1 MSSAPGYSISAEM
14 AAPIVQMLAAA
25 FNATRASP
33 APAAGTGGIRVFSP
47 QFSRSMLELYLDDAR
62 PDGNAQC

>member
-14 AAPIVQMLAAA
+14 RAPTAQMFAAV
-25 FNATRASP
+25 FNAARASP
-33 APAAGTGGIRVFSP
+33 APGAGTGGIRVFSP
-47 QFSRSMLELYLDDAR
+47 QFSRSMLELYLNDAR